1 MSFAACQQAVGQV
14 GSGIAASLQG
24 VDCAASGMAGAAF
37 NRLFGTEGS
46 LVPALTILLTLYVAL
61 FAFALIT
68 GRSRVGVSSLTPRI
82 VTLGLVLTFAT
93 SWIAYQSVVWNLAT
107 GAPNE
112 IAGILTG
119 TQGNATMVF
128 AQKIDVVFQ
137 ALIQASGEGTPDSA
151 FSPPGL
157 MWLGGTLF
165 LLATVGLLATTR
177 IALAILL
184 AIGPVF
190 VVLALFPGTRGLFVG
205 WLRGV
210 VMLAIAPLFAVLGGS
225 LMLELSVPV
234 LAALVAVPGQID
246 AQAAMAF
253 FMIAAVHTAL
263 MILVLKVAGTM
274 VAGWSVFG
282 LARRDRT
289 ERTSVTPVP
298 ALAGAAYTPSAAAV
312 AVDQARG
319 SSPMSRQIRVPAS
332 APLAANDGGTVG
344 AARGTRVVA
353 AAAVAAAPTATYNPN
368 SRAQGIGSRFRSPAA
383 RKTEKVR

>member
-1 MSFAACQQAVGQV
+1 MTIAACQQAVGQV

-24 VDCAASGMAGAAF
+24 VDCAASGMAGTAF

-119 TQGNATMVF
+119 TPGNATMVF

-282 LARRDRT
+282 LARRDRS
-289 ERTSVTPVP
+289 ERSSVAPVP
-298 ALAGAAYTPSAAAV
+298 AAVSAAYTPSAAAV
-312 AVDQARG
+312 AIDQARG
-319 SSPMSRQIRVPAS
+319 GTPPASRQIRVPAS
-332 APLAANDGGTVG
+332 TPLAANDGGTVG
-344 AARGTRVVA
+344 GARGTRVVA
-353 AAAVAAAPTATYNPN
+353 AAAAAAPAATHSPN
-368 SRAQGIGSRFRSPAA
+368 SRAQGVGSRFRSPAA
-383 RKTEKVR
+383 RKTEKLR

>member
-289 ERTSVTPVP
+289 ERISANP
-298 ALAGAAYTPSAAAV
+298 ASTASGAAYAPPAAAV
-312 AVDQARG
+312 AIDQARG
-319 SSPMSRQIRVPAS
+319 GTPLASRQIRLPVS
-332 APLAANDGGTVG
+332 APLAANDGGTVSVARETRVAG
-344 AARGTRVVA
+344 AAAT
-353 AAAVAAAPTATYNPN
+353 AAAPHSPN
-368 SRAQGIGSRFRSPAA
+368 SRAQGVGSRFRSPPA
-383 RKTEKVR
+383 RKTEKLR

>member
-1 MSFAACQQAVGQV
+1 MSAVSCQQAIEQV

-24 VDCAASGMAGAAF
+24 VDCAASGMAQAAF
-37 NRLFGTEGS
+37 SRLFGTGGS
-46 LVPALTILLTLYVAL
+46 LVPALTILLTLYIAL

-112 IAGILTG
+112 IAGLLTG
-119 TQGNATMVF
+119 TKGNATMIF

-137 ALIQASGEGTPDSA
+137 ALLQASSGQASPQTA

-157 MWLGGTLF
+157 LWLGGTLF
-165 LLATVGLLATTR
+165 LLGTVGLLATTR

-184 AIGPVF
+184 AIGPIF

-205 WLRGV
+205 WLKGV
-210 VMLAIAPLFAVLGGS
+210 VMLAIAPLFAVVGGS

-234 LAALVAVPGQID
+234 LSALAEVPGRID

-253 FMIAAVHTAL
+253 FMIAAVYIAL
-263 MILVLKVAGTM
+263 MFMTLKVAGTM
-274 VAGWSVFG
+274 VSGWSVFG
-282 LARRDRT
+282 LAGDARA
-289 ERTSVTPVP
+289 ERTGSSDHGRQVAAYAAPV
-298 ALAGAAYTPSAAAV
+298 AGA

-319 SSPMSRQIRVPAS
+319 GSAAPSREIRLAS
-332 APLAANDGGTVG
+332 AAPLAANDSGLAGGRRDV
-344 AARGTRVVA
+344 RVA
-353 AAAVAAAPTATYNPN
+353 ATAAQPSISSSI
-368 SRAQGIGSRFRSPAA
+368 SRANGVGSRFRSPTA
-383 RKTEKVR
+383 RKTEKIK

>member
-1 MSFAACQQAVGQV
+1 MSAAACQQAVQQV

-24 VDCAASGMAGAAF
+24 VDCAASGMAAAAF

-119 TQGNATMVF
+119 TPGNATMVF

-137 ALIQASGEGTPDSA
+137 ALIQASQGQNNPETA

-157 MWLGGTLF
+157 LWLGGTLF

-190 VVLALFPGTRGLFVG
+190 VVFALFPGTRGLFVG
-205 WLRGV
+205 WLKGV

-234 LAALVAVPGQID
+234 LSALVAVPGQID

-263 MILVLKVAGTM
+263 MVLVLKVAATM

-282 LARRDRT
+282 LARREREDRAAG
-289 ERTSVTPVP
+289 VVV
-298 ALAGAAYTPSAAAV
+298 AGAAVPSHAPSAAA
-312 AVDQARG
+312 AVDRARAA
-319 SSPMSRQIRVPAS
+319 SPMLSREIRLSQP
-332 APLAANDGGTVG
+332 APLAANDSG
-344 AARGTRVVA
+344 AASAVRETRVIA
-353 AAAVAAAPTATYNPN
+353 AAGAPAGPRQST
-368 SRAQGIGSRFRSPAA
+368 SRAQGVGSRFRSPPA